1 MTFSKLELHSRT
13 PAMTPTLPIR
23 VALVEDDDQ
32 VRQSLA
38 VLIHGSDG
46 FQCVS
51 QHRSAEEA
59 LAGLSAAQPQVVLM
73 DINLPGKSGVE
84 CVRQIKARQPEM
96 LFLMLTMY
104 EDANLIFQSLAAGAN
119 GYLLKRTPPAK
130 LLEAIEEVQRGGA
143 PMSSKIARIVVQHF
157 QTQKTPASEVTDLSP
172 REREVLD
179 LLAKGHRYK
188 EIADTLGISF
198 DTVRAHL
205 RNIYDKLHVRSR
217 TEAVIK
223 YLQP

>member
-1 MTFSKLELHSRT
+1 
-13 PAMTPTLPIR
+13 MTPTPPIR
-23 VALVEDDDQ
+23 VALVEDDDE

-38 VLIHGSDG
+38 MLINGSDG

-51 QHRSAEEA
+51 THRSAEEA
-59 LAGLSAAQPQVVLM
+59 LVGIPAARPQVVLM
-73 DINLPGKSGVE
+73 DINLPGKTGIE
-84 CVRQIKARQPEM
+84 CVRQLKAQHSEM

-104 EDANLIFQSLAAGAN
+104 EDANLIFQSLTAGAS

-130 LLEAIEEVQRGGA
+130 LLEAIEEAHRGGA

-157 QTQKTPASEVTDLSP
+157 QNQKAPASDLTSLSP

-179 LLAKGHRYK
+179 LLSKGHRYK
-188 EIADTLGISF
+188 EIAEALSISF

-217 TEAVIK
+217 TEAVVK